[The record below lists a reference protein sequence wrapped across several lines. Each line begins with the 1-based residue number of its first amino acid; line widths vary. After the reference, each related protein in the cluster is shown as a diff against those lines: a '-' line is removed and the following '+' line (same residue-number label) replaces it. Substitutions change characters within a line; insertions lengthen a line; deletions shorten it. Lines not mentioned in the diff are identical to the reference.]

1 MSDDNFYHWQEQDLV
16 LCVRLQPKASRNEIV
31 GVHDNQLKVRLT
43 APPIDGKANNA
54 LCKFI
59 AKSFA
64 VAPSHVEL
72 ISGAH
77 NRQKRLLIR
86 APQQLINDVNPNP
99 STS

>member
-1 MSDDNFYHWQEQDLV
+1 MAEDSFYYWQGQNLI
-16 LCVRLQPKASRNEIV
+16 LHVRLQPKASRNEII

-64 VAPSHVEL
+64 VAPRHVEL

-86 APQQLINDVNPNP
+86 APQQLIKDVKPNL